1 MDDVRLFLLFVLGV
15 VLLTTI
21 VCIISAIFNKKQLV
35 TKLINYGPI
44 VKN

>member
-1 MDDVRLFLLFVLGV
+1 MDDIRLFLLFVLGV

-21 VCIISAIFNKKQLV
+21 VSIISAIFNKNNSLQ
-35 TKLINYGPI
+35 KLINYGPI